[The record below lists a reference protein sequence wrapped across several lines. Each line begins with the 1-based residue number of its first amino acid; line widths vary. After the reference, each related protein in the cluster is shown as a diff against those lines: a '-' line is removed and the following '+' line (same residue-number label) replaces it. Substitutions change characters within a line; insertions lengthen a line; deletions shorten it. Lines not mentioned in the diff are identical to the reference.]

1 MLYQDSASNAKMGY
15 SVQVLDLF
23 SGIGGFSLGLKRAGM
38 ETIGFCEIDP
48 FCRKVLTKHWPDVPI
63 HTDIRGL
70 DGKDYKGR
78 AEIICGGFPCQPF
91 SQAGKRR
98 GTEDDRHL
106 WPEMLRVISE
116 DRPTWVIGENVIGF
130 VKMELDSVLSDLE
143 REGYQTRAFIIPACG
158 VDAPHKRDRVWII
171 AHANGEGESDGPIN
185 EGPRPR
191 QLELMAYSLSKRGCS
206 RDTKRQDAKNVGQP
220 SRCEGD
226 NSRRVETWNPEP
238 GVGRVANGVSN
249 RVDRVKGLGN
259 AVVPMVVEVI
269 GNAIMEI

>member
-1 MLYQDSASNAKMGY
+1 MK
-15 SVQVLDLF
+15 VLDLF
-23 SGIGGFSLGLKRAGM
+23 SGIGGFSLGLEWAGM
-38 ETIGFCEIDP
+38 STVAMCEKDP
-48 FCRKVLTKHWPDVPI
+48 YCRKLLAKHWPDLTI
-63 HTDIRGL
+63 HEDIRSL
-70 DGKDYKGR
+70 DGRQYTNSIDLV
-78 AEIICGGFPCQPF
+78 CGGFPCQPY
-91 SQAGKRR
+91 SVAGKQR
-98 GTEDDRHL
+98 GKLDDRHL
-106 WPEMLRVISE
+106 WPEMLRGISE
-116 DRPTWVIGENVIGF
+116 VRPTWVIGENVIGF

-249 RVDRVKGLGN
+249 RGDRVKGLGN